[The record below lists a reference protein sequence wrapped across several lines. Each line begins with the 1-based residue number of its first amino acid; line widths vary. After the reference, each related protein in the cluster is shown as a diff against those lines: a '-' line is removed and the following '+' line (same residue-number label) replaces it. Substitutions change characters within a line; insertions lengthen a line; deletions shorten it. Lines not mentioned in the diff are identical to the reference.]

1 MKKSMVL
8 INALVS
14 MLLVAS
20 CVPSSQLVGIDGGI
34 GGTGVQQWEGGIGGT
49 GIVGTITGFGS
60 IIVGGVHVQY
70 DEATPVASMMGA
82 EESANL
88 KIGQVVNVEAYGKNG
103 KLVAR
108 RIEIRHVLTGV
119 VNEVNVAQG
128 VLRVMG
134 QTVRITDRNLFN
146 AAVQHSTV
154 RLTTVRPGDTIMV
167 SGLRN
172 GDIVEATRFD
182 MAPRSNMAGVSGTVT
197 KVGKGFVEV
206 DGVGVSISSS
216 RASLLSV
223 GRVVS
228 VQGRAEGNRINAL
241 TGIVELADEKPF
253 GGRVKNL
260 IVEGYPSRAP
270 GGRANLFGMAITP
283 DVAIHN
289 SRVLA
294 YGRQLNQGNYEVLG
308 LSTLNSK
315 NLRERP
321 QFPQS
326 VLGTPN
332 ANRGSLRSG
341 GREGNSSRGGG
352 RGGSSS
358 GGRR

>member
-146 AAVQHSTV
+146 AAVQHS
-154 RLTTVRPGDTIMV
+154 
-167 SGLRN
+167 
-172 GDIVEATRFD
+172 
-182 MAPRSNMAGVSGTVT
+182 RSEERR
-197 KVGKGFVEV
+197 VGKGCR
-206 DGVGVSISSS
+206 S
-216 RASLLSV
+216 RWS
-223 GRVVS
+223 
-228 VQGRAEGNRINAL
+228 
-241 TGIVELADEKPF
+241 P
-253 GGRVKNL
+253 
-260 IVEGYPSRAP
+260 Y
-270 GGRANLFGMAITP
+270 
-283 DVAIHN
+283 H
-289 SRVLA
+289 
-294 YGRQLNQGNYEVLG
+294 
-308 LSTLNSK
+308 SK
-315 NLRERP
+315 
-321 QFPQS
+321 
-326 VLGTPN
+326 
-332 ANRGSLRSG
+332 
-341 GREGNSSRGGG
+341 
-352 RGGSSS
+352 
-358 GGRR
+358 